1 MKGSPATPKAPK
13 ALKAEIVGIGTE
25 LLLGQIA
32 NTNARTISEALA
44 PAGVDVLFHTVV
56 GDNEQRI
63 ADALAA
69 ALGRVDVVIS
79 TGGLGPTHDDLT
91 REAIARVTGRPL
103 RRQPDLVQ
111 WLRRR
116 FERLGRP
123 MPEANLRQAELPEGA
138 AAIPNIRGTAPGIVL
153 EHEGRL
159 IYALPGP
166 PAEIEPMIESTLVPQ
181 LRART
186 GATIVSRTVRVA
198 EMPESEVAE
207 RIRGV
212 IEGLDREPVAT
223 IALLASAGDVMVRIT
238 AKDETPEAAEAR
250 IRPVEAEVRRIL
262 GVAVYGTDGD
272 SLEGAVARLLKQR
285 QLTVAV
291 GESLTGGLVCS
302 RLVGVPGASTF
313 LPAGY
318 VAYSE
323 EAKQRDLGVPPE
335 ILEQHGA
342 VSAEAAAAMAAGVR
356 ARAGADLGL
365 STTGEAGPDPAE
377 APVGTVYVGLAW
389 EGGTTVRPLK
399 LGGGRELI
407 RRWAAQSALNLLR
420 SHLADSAPAGD

>member
-1 MKGSPATPKAPK
+1 M
-13 ALKAEIVGIGTE
+13 KAEIVGVGTE

-44 PAGVDVLFHTVV
+44 PAGVDVMFHTVV

-69 ALGRVDVVIS
+69 ALRRVDVVIT

-103 RRQPDLVQ
+103 ERQPNLEQ

-116 FERLGRP
+116 FERLGRH
-123 MPEANLRQAELPEGA
+123 MPEANLKQADLPQGA
-138 AAIPNIRGTAPGIVL
+138 AAIPNTRGTAPGIVL

-166 PAEIEPMIESTLVPQ
+166 PVEIEPMIESALVPQ
-181 LRART
+181 LRALT

-207 RIRGV
+207 RIREV
-212 IEGLDREPVAT
+212 IDGLDRDPVAT
-223 IALLASAGDVMVRIT
+223 IALLASAGDVSVRIT
-238 AKDETPEAAEAR
+238 AKDETPEAAEER
-250 IRPVEAEVRRIL
+250 IAPVEAEVRRIL
-262 GVAVYGTDGD
+262 GKAVYGTDGD
-272 SLEGAVARLLKQR
+272 SLEAAVERLLRER
-285 QLTVAV
+285 QLTIAV

-302 RLVGVPGASTF
+302 RLVAVPGASS
-313 LPAGY
+313 LLLAGY
-318 VAYSE
+318 VAYTV
-323 EAKQRDLGVPPE
+323 EAKRRDLGVPPE
-335 ILEQHGA
+335 VIEQHGA
-342 VSAEAAAAMAAGVR
+342 VSEETAAAMATGVR
-356 ARAGADLGL
+356 ERTGADIGL

-377 APVGTVYVGLAW
+377 APVGTVFVGLAW
-389 EGGTTVRPLK
+389 DGGTTVKPLK
-399 LGGGRELI
+399 LGGGRDLI

-420 SHLADSAPAGD
+420 THLTPD